1 MALRGKV
8 AVVGIGEIPTRRSY
22 PGRTMHGLC
31 SEVARLAI
39 EDAGLRKE
47 DIDGLVTDGEEPPG
61 VMTEYLGMRPTFAT
75 GVTMHGASG
84 ATATMVAAA
93 AINVGLCN
101 TALVVIGNSQADRAR
116 AGGRGPSVRSEW
128 EDPYGMAPG
137 ANTGYGLMYQRHMH
151 EYGTK
156 PEQMAKLA
164 VDQRFNALTNENAV
178 FRGQPITVDDVLNS
192 RYVNYPLHML
202 ECVSPLRWGGGV
214 HPHNR
219 GPDQIAAPSPCIY
232 PRSRLG
238 AGLTGILA
246 DAKDHDHA
254 DQGISGRRLRP
265 QGYAVR
271 RILRLIYHPRG
282 RVPRRCRVCEKGR
295 DWPVLRVHRYY
306 LQGQLSHQY
315 GRRPAFWRAA
325 FDGREIQARHRG
337 CPASDGERGRGGER
351 QVARNDLC
359 MVNGSGGTA
368 SEMCSLVLGSKDTLQ
383 PAGPLPLALEHCA
396 AAFRLQCP
404 EAFEIGPK
412 RAAPSRFRTVDC
424 PGETIFRGKQ

>member
-61 VMTEYLGMRPTFAT
+61 IMAEYLGMRPTFAT

-84 ATATMVAAA
+84 ATATIVAAA
-93 AINVGLCN
+93 AINAGLCN

-156 PEQMAKLA
+156 PEQMHKLA

-202 ECVSPLRWGGGV
+202 ECVSPCDGAVACILTTAGRTKSLP
-214 HPHNR
+214 HP
-219 GPDQIAAPSPCIY
+219 PVYI
-232 PRSRLG
+232 LG
-238 AGLTGILA
+238 AGLE
-246 DAKDHDHA
+246 
-254 DQGISGRRLRP
+254 QGSPVFWQTPRITTTPTRVSAARAF
-265 QGYAVR
+265 QG
-271 RILRLIYHPRG
+271 
-282 RVPRRCRVCEKGR
+282 
-295 DWPVLRVHRYY
+295 
-306 LQGQLSHQY
+306 
-315 GRRPAFWRAA
+315 
-325 FDGREIQARHRG
+325 
-337 CPASDGERGRGGER
+337 
-351 QVARNDLC
+351 
-359 MVNGSGGTA
+359 
-368 SEMCSLVLGSKDTLQ
+368 
-383 PAGPLPLALEHCA
+383 AGY
-396 AAFRLQCP
+396 
-404 EAFEIGPK
+404 GPK
-412 RAAPSRFRTVDC
+412 DMQFAEFYD
-424 PGETIFRGKQ
+424 